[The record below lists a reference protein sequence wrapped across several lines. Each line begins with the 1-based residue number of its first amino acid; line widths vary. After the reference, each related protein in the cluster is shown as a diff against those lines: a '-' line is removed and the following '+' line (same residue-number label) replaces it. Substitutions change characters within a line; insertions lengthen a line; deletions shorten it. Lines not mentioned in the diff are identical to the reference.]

1 MALDR
6 VNQYRAEGRS
16 REESIVLAG
25 RDRLRPILMTALTTI
40 LGLLPL
46 ALGKSGVG
54 GWAYY
59 YPLARTVMGGLL
71 SSTLLTLIV
80 LPYINYGLENVATW
94 AASTPP
100 CAKTSPRLWGS
111 SPRRRR
117 LRPVASRLTLFW
129 PSRSGRLGHRR
140 RLGPHLSR

>member
-1 MALDR
+1 MEDVASALALDR

-94 AASTPP
+94 AGRVWARSAP
-100 CAKTSPRLWGS
+100 APRVVTVA
-111 SPRRRR
+111 P
-117 LRPVASRLTLFW
+117 PVA
-129 PSRSGRLGHRR
+129 
-140 RLGPHLSR
+140 